1 MSEAAASRSYPARPI
16 VGIGIAV
23 LRPGAVLLVRRAN
36 PPNAGTWS
44 LPGGGQ
50 ELGETA
56 EDAARRELREEA
68 GLEVGEVHLAA
79 NVDSIHRDADGQVQW
94 HYTIID
100 FCAAYRGGEPAP
112 GGDVTA
118 AIWAPLDG
126 LDAYDLWSEAK
137 RVIAA
142 AGVILGIETASHA
155 V

>member
-1 MSEAAASRSYPARPI
+1 MSEAASPRRYPARPI

-23 LRPGAVLLVRRAN
+23 LRDDAVLLVRRGT
-36 PPNAGTWS
+36 PPNAGSWS

-56 EDAARRELREEA
+56 EQAARRELLEET
-68 GLEVGEVHLAA
+68 GLEVGDIHLAA
-79 NVDSIHRDADGQVQW
+79 NVDSIHRDADGRVQY

-100 FCAAYRGGEPAP
+100 FCAAYRTGQPTP

-118 AIWAPLDG
+118 AVWAPLDG

-137 RVIAA
+137 RVIAI
-142 AGVILGIETASHA
+142 AGRILGIETAPYSA
-155 V
+155 